1 MWRYS
6 LGNRRLVQYVIAETN
21 RRAEENAEMIGKPGF
36 QKWHD
41 SCTIA
46 GATGSAS
53 DDGCSLI
60 GGTSDDPFT
69 TRTRLVVVAPKEGHK
84 FIGTQIIAGD
94 PSAVADFNN
103 MHTRGLNDKGFA
115 YTWAAARPDPDIEPL
130 SYQAIGIPFYQFGQL
145 LLSQAK
151 SVEDAIG
158 LLESYPRAI
167 HGNFLFADAAGE
179 IALAEVSTRSLNI
192 ETRTSDGWIGRS
204 NHWISPRMAQIAKV
218 PNTSDSTVVR
228 FDRISTLMEEGA
240 GRVGPAFL
248 ASCFSDH
255 DTLEETGWSICAH
268 GHKKYAGGNGRGGTV
283 SSEIIQPSKGVMHYC
298 YGWPCGGSVDYPDEQ
313 VYQDRSWGQYLSFRL
328 EDLEPGEYVTVDGRL
343 TPLAV
348 RYLAQGNGVL
358 PHNDGR

>member
-1 MWRYS
+1 M
-6 LGNRRLVQYVIAETN
+6 AD
-21 RRAEENAEMIGKPGF
+21 KPSF

-41 SCTIA
+41 NCTIA

-69 TRTRLVVVAPKEGHK
+69 TRTRLVVVVPQEGYK
-84 FIGTQIIAGD
+84 FIGTQIISGD
-94 PSAVADFNN
+94 TGNIPDFSN

-115 YTWAAARPDPDIEPL
+115 YTWSAARPDPDIEPL
-130 SYQAIGIPFYQFGQL
+130 SSQAIGVPYYQFGQL

-151 SVEDAIG
+151 SVADAIG

-204 NHWISPRMAQIAKV
+204 NHWVSPRMTQIAQA
-218 PNTSDSTVVR
+218 PNTGDSTMVR
-228 FDRISTLMEEGA
+228 FDRISALMDEGA
-240 GRVGPAFL
+240 GRVDPAFL

-255 DTLEETGWSICAH
+255 ATLEETGWSICAH
-268 GHKKYAGGNGRGGTV
+268 GHKKYPGSNGRGGTV

-358 PHNDGR
+358 PHNDGRG